1 MKRDYCNNL
10 VWDVCDH
17 FNYTGLPLHLM
28 QITVNCI
35 NQMYLKAFGLKES
48 LRPDCKKLQNCHAVM
63 VWPGDR

>member
-35 NQMYLKAFGLKES
+35 HQMYLKAFGLKES
-48 LRPDCKKLQNCHAVM
+48 LRLYSKKL
-63 VWPGDR
+63 W